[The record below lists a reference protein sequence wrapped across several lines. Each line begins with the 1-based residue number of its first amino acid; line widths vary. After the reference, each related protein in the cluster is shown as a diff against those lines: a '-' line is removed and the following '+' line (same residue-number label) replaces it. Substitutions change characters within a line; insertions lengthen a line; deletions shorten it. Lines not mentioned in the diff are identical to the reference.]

1 MVVLLSYYSKRSSR
15 LTNFS
20 VCFRAV
26 PSDFRI
32 HWIAFLVRF
41 SGDPSSSTSSVLRVK
56 KCALDGLRLTSRIAW
71 FLAVPYH
78 HVGLSL
84 FSNASIQPG
93 QFFSI
98 IYDLGSFW
106 KVPYALDSSVSSQ
119 WLCRTFNNINP
130 VRGGKL
136 QKANCGRQK
145 VSGMRFAAS
154 FLIAFWFL
162 VTFKSHN
169 YGHVQYI
176 WRALCFMCV
185 RDKVLLLLLFFNFLC
200 GRNWNI
206 ASNVLFSGYAL
217 RSHVKLP
224 AS

>member
-1 MVVLLSYYSKRSSR
+1 M
-15 LTNFS
+15 
-20 VCFRAV
+20 
-26 PSDFRI
+26 
-32 HWIAFLVRF
+32 RF

-71 FLAVPYH
+71 FLAVPSH

-130 VRGGKL
+130 VHGGKL
-136 QKANCGRQK
+136 QEAKCGRQK

-176 WRALCFMCV
+176 WRVLCFMCV
-185 RDKVLLLLLFFNFLC
+185 RDKVCCYYYFLIFYADATEIYHLKFFFL
-200 GRNWNI
+200 
-206 ASNVLFSGYAL
+206 VLHFD
-217 RSHVKLP
+217 HM
-224 AS
+224 